1 MGIQICTIN
10 ESHKNMTKRINQLD
24 TFDWF
29 IQLIF
34 VQSSVQKGFFKL
46 QIKMSSAENSHTMIS
61 HMLIAVWTNQS
72 DVIIIQSNTAYALH
86 YIILLGQVSEWSNGW
101 SWIGKLAQL
110 FSGNANISP
119 STRFCAYSGN
129 THQPFNLTLHNRISW
144 IHTHQLG
151 RTELLEFYFFHRI
164 TMIKKSN
171 FSYHSWWESWF
182 SSQKV
187 RLFGFGIGDA
197 AYHS

>member
-1 MGIQICTIN
+1 MNRIKIV
-10 ESHKNMTKRINQLD
+10 TKGINQLD

-129 THQPFNLTLHNRISW
+129 THNLSIQPSTTKFLEYI
-144 IHTHQLG
+144 
-151 RTELLEFYFFHRI
+151 RTNWDARNCLNFIFF
-164 TMIKKSN
+164 T
-171 FSYHSWWESWF
+171 
-182 SSQKV
+182 
-187 RLFGFGIGDA
+187 A
-197 AYHS
+197 